1 MTQKRRRMGSTNQVL
16 ISGYVESRIEAGNT
30 RDGGDAC
37 SFSVASGDS
46 GQKITRVRVNAY
58 GLVAQQCEQES
69 RVGAYCVI
77 TGELMNRPGKFGKL
91 TEIRAKRVEFL
102 VDVDNCNQGASDAGQ
117 EDRKE
122 D

>member
-1 MTQKRRRMGSTNQVL
+1 MGTNQVL
-16 ISGYVESRIEAGNT
+16 ISGTVESRVLPGNT

-37 SFSVASGDS
+37 SFSVVSGDS
-46 GQKITRVRVNAY
+46 GQKTTRVRVNAY
-58 GLVAQQCEQES
+58 GSVAQQCEKES
-69 RVGAYCVI
+69 RIGAYCVI

-91 TEIRAKRVEFL
+91 TEIRAKKVEFL
-102 VDVDNCNQGASDAGQ
+102 VDVDNGDPGASDAGQ

>member
-1 MTQKRRRMGSTNQVL
+1 MTQKRRRMGGTNQVL
-16 ISGYVESRIEAGNT
+16 ISGYVESRIESGNT

-58 GLVAQQCEQES
+58 GPVAQQCEQES

-91 TEIRAKRVEFL
+91 TEIRAKKVEFL
-102 VDVDNCNQGASDAGQ
+102 VDVDNGNQGASDAGQ